1 MGQCFKKITYE
12 NNFLRNPVHRPATI
26 LPPPLIYFAGLVG
39 AWGLNHVVPMQLELG
54 PIGDMLGWG
63 LIALGLAG
71 FTWALWAIG
80 SHRTTVNPY
89 KAATTLVTTG
99 PFQYSRNPI
108 YVSDWL
114 VYAGIT
120 LLLQSAWPIPIAP
133 LVWLLMRYAVIRH
146 EEAHLQAKFGTA
158 YTDYCKSTRRW
169 L

>member
-1 MGQCFKKITYE
+1 ME
-12 NNFLRNPVHRPATI
+12 DRPATF
-26 LPPPLIYFAGLVG
+26 LPPPLIYFTGLAG
-39 AWGLNHVVPMQLELG
+39 AWALNREMPMQVALG
-54 PIGDMLGWG
+54 QLGTIAGWS

-71 FTWALWAIG
+71 FAWALWTIG
-80 SHRTTVNPY
+80 AHRTTVNPY

-114 VYAGIT
+114 VYAGIS
-120 LLLQSAWPIPIAP
+120 LLLQSIWPLVIAP
-133 LVWLLMRYAVIRH
+133 LIWFLMRYAVIRH
-146 EEAHLQAKFGTA
+146 EEAHLQAKFGAA